1 MYSRKK
7 SSVGLCASIIA
18 KTPLMDYVQISAEII
33 HGLIE
38 VLRTVAKKNL
48 VDYVRVS
55 AKIIHGFIKD
65 LRIYAN
71 TPPVS

>member
-1 MYSRKK
+1 
-7 SSVGLCASIIA
+7 
-18 KTPLMDYVQISAEII
+18 MDYVQISAEII

-38 VLRTVAKKNL
+38 VLRTVSKNPL

-65 LRIYAN
+65 LRISAYIRKYSSSVLVADIRRIN
-71 TPPVS
+71 PRHY

>member
-1 MYSRKK
+1 
-7 SSVGLCASIIA
+7 
-18 KTPLMDYVQISAEII
+18 MDYVQISAEII
-33 HGLIE
+33 HGFIE
-38 VLRTVAKKNL
+38 VLRKVARKKTL

-71 TPPVS
+71 IPPVS

>member
-1 MYSRKK
+1 
-7 SSVGLCASIIA
+7 
-18 KTPLMDYVQISAEII
+18 MDYVQISAEII

-38 VLRTVAKKNL
+38 VLRTVARKPL

-71 TPPVS
+71 IPPVS